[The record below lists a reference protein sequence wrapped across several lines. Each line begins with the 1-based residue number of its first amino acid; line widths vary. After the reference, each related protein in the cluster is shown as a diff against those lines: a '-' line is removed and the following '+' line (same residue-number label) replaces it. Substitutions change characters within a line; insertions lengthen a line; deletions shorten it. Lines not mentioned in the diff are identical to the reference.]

1 MDTVP
6 DLVVDTGT
14 GQVVVPAVRAEHTTV
29 VELHGDIDM
38 ETLQPLRDCVLA
50 GIEENNDVVVD
61 LTDVALIDCA
71 SLGALVQADRLA
83 ERRGRNLSLLAP
95 SAMTRRTLAGAG
107 LSKTFRVIQGRS
119 TSVSGA
125 YRGG

>member
-1 MDTVP
+1 MKSAVDTVP
-6 DLVVDTGT
+6 DVVVDTGT
-14 GQVVVPAVRAEHTTV
+14 GQVVVPAVRAGRTTV

-83 ERRGRNLSLLAP
+83 ERRAP
-95 SAMTRRTLAGAG
+95 SAGAG
-107 LSKTFRVIQGRS
+107 T
-119 TSVSGA
+119 
-125 YRGG
+125 